1 MSKSRPRRT
10 PKVPVSSRPHPV
22 PPRDKKALPKKPA
35 VPEADLPEE
44 TRPAGELLVVG
55 IGASAGGL
63 EACRKFVST
72 IPTGTAIAFIL
83 IQHLDP
89 THGSMMVDLLSSH
102 TQLTVC
108 QAMDGMVIAADHLY
122 VIPPGTY
129 LSATDGKLRLSPPQA
144 RHGARLPF
152 DFLLRSL
159 AKEYGARAVCV
170 VLSGTGP
177 DGSSGLKAVKERGG
191 LIIVQDPAEAGY
203 DGMPQNAIATG
214 LADFVLPA
222 ARISGKII
230 QHATRT
236 PLSSPG
242 DSVSLKETIQD
253 RLPKIIG
260 LLRTNTNHDFTL
272 YKHGT
277 LERRIERR
285 MVMAGIEAGDGDRY
299 LKLLETSKN
308 EVELLAKDL
317 LINVTSF
324 FRDPKVFATL
334 EQTVI
339 PELIRTHPVGRTFRV
354 WIVGCSTGEEAYS
367 LAILFRERLA
377 AAALGMALQIFASDV
392 DPEAVEIAR
401 EGLYPASIEANMS
414 PERLARFFRK
424 EKQGYRVSP
433 ELRAAVVFTVQDVL
447 KDPPFSRL
455 DLISCRNLLIYLRPE
470 AQLKAISV
478 FHFALNTGGLLLL
491 GSAETVGNAESHFEL
506 YSKAERL
513 YRRIGRARLDT
524 LGIAKD
530 SSWSVR
536 AFAGAG
542 QGKTALRQTAI
553 ADLCQRMV
561 MDAFAPAAVLV
572 NRNHECLYSLG
583 PTDRYLRVPAGQP
596 TYDLL
601 AMVSEALRSKL
612 KQGIIQAG
620 ETKERVSITGGLKSH
635 DGHVFAITVQPAPA
649 EGEEL
654 FLICFVNEPEPGD
667 RKIGPIPLADTSRV
681 AELER
686 ELETA
691 KTELRDAIRN
701 LQISGE
707 EQKAINEEA
716 LSVNEEFQSTNE
728 ELLTSKEELQSLNEE
743 LTALNTQLQE
753 TLERQRETSDDLQN
767 ILYSTNVATLFL
779 DPELNIRFFTPATK
793 LLFSI
798 IPGDIGRPLADL
810 HSLSADSSL
819 TADARTVLHNLV
831 PIEREVEALGGVWF
845 SRRILPYHAHDGAVE
860 GVVITFTNITERIR
874 SANALE
880 AAKQQAELANVAK
893 SRFLAAASH
902 DLRQPLQTLALLQ
915 GLLAKMVVGEGAQRL
930 VARLD
935 LTLGAISGMLN
946 TLLDLNQIEAGTVR
960 TEMVSF
966 PIAGLLERM
975 RDEFSFH
982 AESQGLQLHVV
993 RSSQVVIS
1001 DPHLLEQMIRNLL
1014 SNALKYTEKGKVLL
1028 GCRRREGKLCIEVCD
1043 TGIGIPSDELKAIFD
1058 EYHQLDN
1065 AARERSRGLGL
1076 GLSIVQRLGK
1086 MLGHPVRVRSRPGK
1100 GSIFSIEVK
1109 LEHAPAVEKI
1119 NLHRPPTPVASVGR
1133 GAGDILIVEDDT
1145 DVCELLELLLKNEG
1159 HRVAAVHEGLAAIAL
1174 LERGAIR
1181 PDLIIADYN
1190 LPNGMDGLEVITRL
1204 RETTQRNVPAIIL
1217 TGDITTSTLRRVAG
1231 QHCVQLNKPIKPAE
1245 LIQVIERLL
1254 PNLKSDANL
1263 RATVRTVAPVEHSKP
1278 VIFIV
1283 DDNNEIRAAMRA
1295 TFEAEGNIVEDFVSC
1310 ELFLE
1315 AYRPGTEGCLLI
1327 DAYLPGMGGL
1337 ELLQRLQTAGNHLP
1351 SIMITGNSDVSMAVL
1366 AMKAGA
1372 SDFLEKPIN
1381 SKELLTSVHRA
1392 LEQSKDATKLL
1403 SWHAEAT
1410 DRIATL
1416 TPQQRRIMDMVLAGD
1431 PSKNIAADL
1440 GISQRTV
1447 ENHRAAIMTKTGAKS
1462 LPALARLALAAVPEK
1477 G

>member
-1 MSKSRPRRT
+1 MSKTRPRLT
-10 PKVPVSSRPHPV
+10 PNATASSRQQPTPL
-22 PPRDKKALPKKPA
+22 RDTDA
-35 VPEADLPEE
+35 VPTAAAPAEASCPER
-44 TRPAGELLVVG
+44 TRPAGKFLVVG

-63 EACRKFVST
+63 EACRKFVAT
-72 IPTGTAIAFIL
+72 VPADTGIAYVL
-83 IQHLDP
+83 VQHLDP
-89 THGSMMVDLLSSH
+89 AHGSMMVDLLSDH
-102 TQLTVC
+102 TKLTVC
-108 QAMDGMVIAADHLY
+108 QATDGLAIEGDHLY

-129 LSATDGKLRLSPPQA
+129 LSTADGKLCLSPPQA
-144 RHGARLPF
+144 NHGARLPF

-159 AKEYGARAVCV
+159 AQDYGAHAVGV
-170 VLSGTGP
+170 VLSGTGT
-177 DGSSGLKAVKERGG
+177 DGTLGTKAVKEAGG
-191 LIIVQDPAEAGY
+191 LVIAQDPAEASY
-203 DGMPQNAIATG
+203 DGMPKSAIGTG
-214 LADFVLPA
+214 LVDFVLPA
-222 ARISGKII
+222 ARISSRIVEY
-230 QHATRT
+230 ATGT
-236 PLSSPG
+236 PQSRPG
-242 DSVSLKETIQD
+242 DALPLKDTVREH
-253 RLPKIIG
+253 LSEIIE
-260 LLRTNTNHDFTL
+260 LLRANTNHDFTL

-285 MVMAGIEAGDGDRY
+285 MAMAGVEAGDGASY
-299 LKLLETSKN
+299 LDLLKTNKAEI
-308 EVELLAKDL
+308 ELLAKDL

-324 FRDPKVFATL
+324 FRDPKVFAVL
-334 EQTVI
+334 EQKIV
-339 PELIRTHPVGRTFRV
+339 PELLRNHPSGRPIRV
-354 WIVGCSTGEEAYS
+354 WIAGCSSGEEAYS
-367 LAILFRERLA
+367 LAIVFRERLA
-377 AAALGMALQIFASDV
+377 AASLGNALQIFASDV
-392 DPEAVEIAR
+392 DPEAVESAR
-401 EGLYPASIEANMS
+401 EGLYAPGIETSMS
-414 PERLARFFRK
+414 QERLARYFRK

-433 ELRAAVVFTVQDVL
+433 DLRSTVVFTVQDVL
-447 KDPPFSRL
+447 TDPPFSRL
-455 DLISCRNLLIYLRPE
+455 DFVSCRNLLIYLRPE

-478 FHFALNTGGLLLL
+478 FHFALNANGLLLL
-491 GSAETVGNAESHFEL
+491 GSAETVGNADSYFSL
-506 YSKAERL
+506 ISKSERL
-513 YRRIGRARLDT
+513 YRRIGQSRLDT
-524 LGIAKD
+524 MGAAKD
-530 SSWSVR
+530 ASWSVR

-542 QGKTALRQTAI
+542 QGKPAMRQTAI
-553 ADLCQRMV
+553 AELCQRMV
-561 MDAFAPAAVLV
+561 MEAFAPAAVLI

-583 PTDRYLRVPAGQP
+583 PTDRYLRVPPGQP
-596 TYDLL
+596 TFDLL
-601 AMVSEALRSKL
+601 AMVSESLRSKL
-612 KQGIIQAG
+612 KHAIVQAS
-620 ETKERVSITGGLKSH
+620 EKKEQVSVTGALKSR
-635 DGHVFAITVQPAPA
+635 DGHVFAITVQPAPT
-649 EGEEL
+649 ESEDL
-654 FLICFVNEPEPGD
+654 LLICFIDEPD
-667 RKIGPIPLADTSRV
+667 ADDHKIGPVPPSDTSKV

-686 ELETA
+686 ELELA
-691 KTELRDAIRN
+691 KAELRDAVRN

-793 LLFSI
+793 LLFNI

-810 HSLSADSSL
+810 NSLSADSSL
-819 TADARTVLHNLV
+819 TVDARTVLHNLA
-831 PIEREVEALGGVWF
+831 PIDREVEALGGVWF
-845 SRRILPYHAHDGAVE
+845 TRRILPYHAHDGTVE
-860 GVVITFTNITERIR
+860 GVVITFTDITERIH
-874 SANALE
+874 SAKALE
-880 AAKQQAELANVAK
+880 EAKQQAELANVAK

-915 GLLAKMVVGEGAQRL
+915 GLLAKMVVGENAQRL

-966 PIAGLLERM
+966 PIGGLLERM
-975 RDEFSFH
+975 RDEFVFH

-993 RSSQVVIS
+993 RSSQIIVS

-1028 GCRRREGKLCIEVCD
+1028 GCRRRNGKLSIEVCD
-1043 TGIGIPSDELKAIFD
+1043 TGIGIPTEELKAIFD
-1058 EYHQLDN
+1058 EYHQIGN

-1076 GLSIVQRLGK
+1076 GLSIVQRLGT
-1086 MLGHPVRVRSRPGK
+1086 MLGHPVHVRSRQGV
-1100 GSIFSIEVK
+1100 GSVFSIEVN
-1109 LEHAPAVEKI
+1109 LEHEPVPEKI
-1119 NLHRPPTPVASVGR
+1119 NIHRPLTLAFTAAKD
-1133 GAGDILIVEDDT
+1133 AGTILIVEDDT

-1159 HRVAAVHEGLAAIAL
+1159 HRVAAVRDGLAAVAL

-1190 LPNGMDGLEVITRL
+1190 LPNGMDGLEVIARL
-1204 RETTQRNVPAIIL
+1204 RETALRNVPAIIL
-1217 TGDITTSTLRRVAG
+1217 TGDITTGTLRRVAR
-1231 QHCVQLNKPIKPAE
+1231 QNCVQLNKPMKPAE
-1245 LIQVIERLL
+1245 LLQVIARLL
-1254 PNLKSDANL
+1254 PVSKADVHA
-1263 RATVRTVAPVEHSKP
+1263 AAKAVAPVERTKP

-1283 DDNNEIRAAMRA
+1283 DDNDELRSVMRA
-1295 TFEAEGNIVEDFVSC
+1295 TFEAEGHTVEDFVSC

-1315 AYRPGTEGCLLI
+1315 AYHPGTEGCLLI

-1337 ELLQRLQTAGNHLP
+1337 ELLQRLQASDNHLP

-1381 SKELLTSVHRA
+1381 ANDLLSCVHRA
-1392 LEQSKDATKLL
+1392 LEQSKDATKLS
-1403 SWHAEAT
+1403 SWHAEAAE
-1410 DRIATL
+1410 RIASL

-1462 LPALARLALAAVPEK
+1462 LPALARLALAATPEK
-1477 G
+1477 SS